1 MEKKVDEKLHHSGLA
16 LIPASTV
23 QAMLLLLQDGKKKKL
38 CISAQ
43 RVHFDSTV
51 HIDTQH
57 YAS

>member
-1 MEKKVDEKLHHSGLA
+1 MEKKVDENLHHPDLA
-16 LIPASTV
+16 LIPATTV
-23 QAMLLLLQDGKKKKL
+23 QAMLLLLQDGKKKL

-43 RVHFDSTV
+43 RVHFDSMV